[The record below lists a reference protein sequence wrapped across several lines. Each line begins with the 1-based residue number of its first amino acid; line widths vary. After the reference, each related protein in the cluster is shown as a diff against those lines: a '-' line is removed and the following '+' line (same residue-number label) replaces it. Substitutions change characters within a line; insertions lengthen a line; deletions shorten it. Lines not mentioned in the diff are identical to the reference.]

1 MRIAVVDDE
10 SIFRKQTASAIVS
23 LYGRENVSCF
33 LYSDGSELLRSIAN
47 GFELDAVFLDIEMKD
62 VDGMS
67 CAKAIRKVNRDIPIV
82 FLTSHTEMAMEGYEV
97 DAFRFLAKPVEP
109 DKLRATLL
117 DLERMLKED
126 EKIVLREDGED
137 VILPVKD
144 LIYAEA
150 SNNSVR
156 FVFRGSSHE
165 TRMKFSDAVRT
176 IDSLS
181 RDFLKVHRSYVVS
194 LAHIRKVNSGE
205 ILMDNGDTVPVA
217 RGKAVEVRERLFE
230 FIRRTGR

>member
-10 SIFRKQTASAIVS
+10 SIFRKQTASAIAS
-23 LYGRENVSCF
+23 LYGREDASCF
-33 LYSDGSELLRSIAN
+33 LYSDGSELLRSMEN
-47 GFELDAVFLDIEMKD
+47 GFELDAVFLDIEMKE

-67 CAKAIRKVNRDIPIV
+67 CAKAIRKMNRDIPII

-97 DAFRFLAKPVEP
+97 DAFRFLAKPVDP
-109 DKLRATLL
+109 DKLRVTLR
-117 DLERMLKED
+117 DLEKRLKED

-137 VILPVKD
+137 VILPIKD
-144 LIYAEA
+144 LVYAEA

-156 FVFRGSSHE
+156 FVFKGSSHE
-165 TRMKFSDAVRT
+165 TRMKFSEAVAA

-181 RDFLKVHRSYVVS
+181 RDFLKVHRSYVIS
-194 LAHIRKVNSGE
+194 LGHVRKVNSGE
-205 ILMDNGDTVPVA
+205 VLMDNGDIVPVA
-217 RGKAVEVRERLFE
+217 RGKTKEVRDRLFE

>member
-10 SIFRKQTASAIVS
+10 SIFRKQTASAIAS

-165 TRMKFSDAVRT
+165 TRMKFSDAVMT

-217 RGKAVEVRERLFE
+217 RGKAGEVRERLFE

>member
-10 SIFRKQTASAIVS
+10 SIFRKQTASAIAS
-23 LYGRENVSCF
+23 LYGREDASCF
-33 LYSDGSELLRSIAN
+33 LYSDGSELLRSMEN
-47 GFELDAVFLDIEMKD
+47 GFELDAVFLDIEMKE

-67 CAKAIRKVNRDIPIV
+67 CAKAIRKMNRDIPII

-97 DAFRFLAKPVEP
+97 DAFRFLAKPVDP
-109 DKLRATLL
+109 DKLRVTLR
-117 DLERMLKED
+117 DLEKRLKED

-137 VILPVKD
+137 VILPIKD
-144 LIYAEA
+144 LVYAEA

-156 FVFRGSSHE
+156 FVFKGSSHE
-165 TRMKFSDAVRT
+165 TRMKFSEAVAT

-181 RDFLKVHRSYVVS
+181 RDFLKVHRSYVIS
-194 LAHIRKVNSGE
+194 LGHVRKVNSGE
-205 ILMDNGDTVPVA
+205 VLMDNGDIVPVA
-217 RGKAVEVRERLFE
+217 RGKTKEVRDRLFE

>member
-1 MRIAVVDDE
+1 MRIAVVDDD
-10 SIFRKQTASAIVS
+10 SIFRKQTASAIAS

-33 LYSDGSELLRSIAN
+33 LFFDGSELLKSIAN

-150 SNNSVR
+150 CNNSVR

-217 RGKAVEVRERLFE
+217 RGKAGEVRERLFE

>member
-10 SIFRKQTASAIVS
+10 SIFRKQTASAIAS
-23 LYGRENVSCF
+23 LYGREDAGCF
-33 LYSDGSELLRSIAN
+33 LYSDGSELLRSMEN
-47 GFELDAVFLDIEMKD
+47 GFELDAVFLDIEMKE

-67 CAKAIRKVNRDIPIV
+67 CAKAIRKMNRDIPII

-97 DAFRFLAKPVEP
+97 DAFRFLAKPVDP
-109 DKLRATLL
+109 DKLRVTLR
-117 DLERMLKED
+117 DLEKRLKED

-137 VILPVKD
+137 VILPIKD
-144 LIYAEA
+144 LFYAEA

-156 FVFRGSSHE
+156 FVFKGSSHE
-165 TRMKFSDAVRT
+165 TRMKFSEAVAT

-181 RDFLKVHRSYVVS
+181 RDFLKVHRSYVIS
-194 LAHIRKVNSGE
+194 LGHVRKVNSGE
-205 ILMDNGDTVPVA
+205 VLMDNGDIVPVA
-217 RGKAVEVRERLFE
+217 RGKTKEVRDRLFE

>member
-10 SIFRKQTASAIVS
+10 SIFRKQTASAIAS
-23 LYGRENVSCF
+23 LYGREDASCF
-33 LYSDGSELLRSIAN
+33 LYSDGSELLRSMEN
-47 GFELDAVFLDIEMKD
+47 GFELDAVFLDIEMKE

-67 CAKAIRKVNRDIPIV
+67 CAKAIRKMNRDIPIV

-97 DAFRFLAKPVEP
+97 DAFRFLAKPVDP
-109 DKLRATLL
+109 DKLRVTLR
-117 DLERMLKED
+117 DLEKRLKED

-137 VILPVKD
+137 VILPIKD
-144 LIYAEA
+144 LVYAEA

-156 FVFRGSSHE
+156 FVFKGSSHE
-165 TRMKFSDAVRT
+165 TRMKFSEAVAT

-181 RDFLKVHRSYVVS
+181 RDFLKVHRSYVIS
-194 LAHIRKVNSGE
+194 LGHVRKVNSGE
-205 ILMDNGDTVPVA
+205 VLMDNGDIVPVA
-217 RGKAVEVRERLFE
+217 RGKTKEVRDRLFE

>member
-10 SIFRKQTASAIVS
+10 SVFREQTASAITL
-23 LYGRENVSCF
+23 LYGREDASCF
-33 LYSDGSELLRSIAN
+33 LYSDGSELLKSIAS
-47 GFELDAVFLDIEMKD
+47 GFEPDAVFLDIEMKD

-67 CAKAIRKVNRDIPIV
+67 CAKAIRKINRDVPII

-97 DAFRFLAKPVEP
+97 DAFRFLAKPVDP
-109 DKLRATLL
+109 DKLRSTLQ
-117 DLERMLKED
+117 DLEKRLKED
-126 EKIVLREDGED
+126 EKIVLREEGED
-137 VILPVKD
+137 IILPIKD

-156 FVFRGSSHE
+156 FVFKGASHE
-165 TRMKFSDAVRT
+165 TRMRFAEAIKT

-181 RDFLKVHRSYVVS
+181 RDFLKVHRSYVIS
-194 LAHIRKVNSGE
+194 LVHVRKVNSGE
-205 ILMDNGDTVPVA
+205 VVMDNGDIVPIA
-217 RGKAVEVRERLFE
+217 RGKAKEVKDGLFE